1 MRPLVL
7 SLVLSS
13 FAATTTIVAQDTPAP
28 APAESPTIKVL
39 TGLTVPEFE
48 QEMQMMVQALG
59 VPCGYCHVRGNFASD
74 NHEKKVIARRMIEM
88 TKQINAQFFPDFPP
102 PDGESKLGR
111 VTCMT
116 CHQDE
121 QRPKSG
127 P

>member
-7 SLVLSS
+7 AFVLSS
-13 FAATTTIVAQDTPAP
+13 FAVTTTVAQAPTP

-59 VPCGYCHVRGNFASD
+59 VPCGYCHVARNFASED
-74 NHEKKVIARRMIEM
+74 NEKKIIARRMIEM
-88 TKQINAQFFPDFPP
+88 TKQINAQFFPDFTP

-116 CHQDE
+116 CHQGE
-121 QRPKSG
+121 QKPRSG